1 MQEKD
6 ESLKFQVH
14 HRLDTESCVSN
25 YTGSVQANLSNI
37 WRHVFS
43 NLMLCL
49 NYCLILIQFVASFCN
64 HPSLYDV

>member
-6 ESLKFQVH
+6 ESLKFQVYH
-14 HRLDTESCVSN
+14 SLDTESCVSN

-43 NLMLCL
+43 NLMLYL
-49 NYCLILIQFVASFCN
+49 NYCLILI
-64 HPSLYDV
+64 